1 MTRRHAIALLGTAA
15 AWPLATRAQQPTVPV
30 IGFLSGRS
38 PGESASVEAAFRQG
52 LQETGYVEGQN
63 VHIALR
69 WADGRYARLPE
80 LAADL
85 VGRRVTVLVS
95 VGGEVVALAAK
106 AATTTIP
113 IVFVMGSDPVEAGL
127 VASLNQPGG
136 NVTGATL
143 LAGPLGAKRVEL
155 MHELVPRATVVAFLV
170 NPSHPRADLD
180 IAETHEAAQKL
191 RQTVRVVGARTVSDL
206 QPAFASIIQQRAD
219 ALIVNRDGFLNS
231 QREQVVVLAARH
243 ALPAIYESR
252 EHVEAGGLMSY
263 GPSYSD
269 TYRKAGIYTGQILK
283 GVKPS
288 ELPVLQPAKF
298 ELVINLKT
306 AKAIGLEV
314 PPTLIARSD
323 EVIE

>member
-1 MTRRHAIALLGTAA
+1 MTRRHAIALLGAAA
-15 AWPLATRAQQPTVPV
+15 AWPLATRAQQLTVPV

-136 NVTGATL
+136 NITGATL

-170 NPSHPRADLD
+170 NPNHPRADLD

-306 AKAIGLEV
+306 AKAIGLDV

>member
-1 MTRRHAIALLGTAA
+1 
-15 AWPLATRAQQPTVPV
+15 
-30 IGFLSGRS
+30 
-38 PGESASVEAAFRQG
+38 
-52 LQETGYVEGQN
+52 
-63 VHIALR
+63 
-69 WADGRYARLPE
+69 
-80 LAADL
+80 
-85 VGRRVTVLVS
+85 
-95 VGGEVVALAAK
+95 
-106 AATTTIP
+106 
-113 IVFVMGSDPVEAGL
+113 
-127 VASLNQPGG
+127 
-136 NVTGATL
+136 
-143 LAGPLGAKRVEL
+143 
-155 MHELVPRATVVAFLV
+155 
-170 NPSHPRADLD
+170 
-180 IAETHEAAQKL
+180 L

-306 AKAIGLEV
+306 AKAIGLDV